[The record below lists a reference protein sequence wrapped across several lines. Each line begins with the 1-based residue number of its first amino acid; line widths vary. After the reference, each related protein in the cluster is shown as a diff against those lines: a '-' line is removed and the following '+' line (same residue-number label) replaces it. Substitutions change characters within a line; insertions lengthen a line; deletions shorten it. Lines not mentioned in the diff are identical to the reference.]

1 MQLQGFASLA
11 LHGGEWVAAGSGRFT
26 PRGPQSRSGS
36 SSKKKTAR
44 LPRIEHR
51 LSGRAVHRLVTTLT
65 ELPGSLLLV
74 TVHGFTA
81 VIYLSLRFS

>member
-1 MQLQGFASLA
+1 VQLQAFVSFALDGS
-11 LHGGEWVAAGSGRFT
+11 EWVAAGSGRFT
-26 PRGPQSRSGS
+26 PREPQSRSGS
-36 SSKKKTAR
+36 SSKKKTVR

-51 LSGRAVHRLVTTLT
+51 ISGRAVHSLVTTLT

-81 VIYLSLRFS
+81 LIYLDL